1 MADLEGRTLLV
12 LGGSSGIG
20 LATARLAAALGADVV
35 LASHNPE
42 RLKTAAGRI
51 QGKARTEPADL
62 TDERSIAALC
72 GRLGRIDQLVV
83 TGDQPHAGA
92 IADLDID
99 DAKQS
104 FEVKF
109 WGSIRAVKHAAPR
122 MPADGAIVLI
132 SGVLAARPSAGMVTL
147 AALNA
152 AIEGLIRGLA
162 VELSPIR
169 VNGLSPGLVDTPSLD
184 WMSGEQRA
192 EMFAAFREATPAKRV
207 GTPEDCAAAILML
220 LTNRFASGE
229 VVRLDGGYAIA

>member
-1 MADLEGRTLLV
+1 MADLSGQTLLV
-12 LGGSSGIG
+12 VGGSSGIG

-35 LASHNPE
+35 LASHDRE
-42 RLKTAAGRI
+42 RLETAASRI
-51 QGKARTEPADL
+51 QPRARAELADL

-99 DAKQS
+99 DAKQG
-104 FEVKF
+104 FDVKF
-109 WGSIRAVKHAAPR
+109 WGSIRTVKHAAPR
-122 MPADGAIVLI
+122 MPPDGSIVLI
-132 SGVLAARPSAGMVTL
+132 SGVLAVRPSAGMVTL

-152 AIEGLIRGLA
+152 AMEGLIRGLA

-169 VNGLSPGLVDTPSLD
+169 VNGISPGLVDTPSLD
-184 WMSGEQRA
+184 WMSAEQRT
-192 EMFAAFREATPAKRV
+192 EMFTAFREATPAKRV
-207 GTPEDCAAAILML
+207 GTAEDCASAILML